1 MKQRKIPRRE
11 IAKEACKLL
20 KEGMPKQQAFEV
32 LVEQYK
38 YSKDVA
44 EILSKIPSL
53 KRSKKYHFWN
63 IVLLILL
70 IILELHNFLNPSLS
84 IIYYGLLIYV
94 VATKM
99 TRYYFW
105 IPLLSFIAI
114 TVVIYFLFSASTK
127 IQLLTAFF
135 VLAIY
140 LPAGLLSIWL
150 AKKLCPS
157 VTEKKEMYTNEE
169 GENRMRLVY
178 DFNDELNEN

>member
-1 MKQRKIPRRE
+1 MNQRNIPRRE
-11 IAKEACKLL
+11 IAKEARKLL
-20 KEGMPKQQAFEV
+20 KEGMPKQEVFEV

-44 EILSKIPSL
+44 TILSGIPSL
-53 KRSKKYHFWN
+53 KRSKRYHFWN
-63 IVLLILL
+63 IVLLILI
-70 IILELHNFLNPSLS
+70 IILELHNLLYPSLS
-84 IIYYGLLIYV
+84 IIWYGLLIYI

-114 TVVIYFLFSASTK
+114 SVAIYFLFSATTK
-127 IQLLTAFF
+127 LQLFIGFF

-150 AKKLCPS
+150 VKKLCPS
-157 VTEKKEMYTNEE
+157 VTEKKEMYTNED
-169 GENRMRLVY
+169 GENRMKLVY
-178 DFNDELNEN
+178 DFNDELKED